1 MRLPIVR
8 CFAAGVMT
16 AAVLIGTS
24 VEADAHFKAPDQTR
38 YIAVAA
44 RQAENDAV
52 SLANELRERGLAVKV
67 YSLAN
72 GWFAIAIDHQPVAPA
87 KALLASLQQR
97 GVLPAD
103 AYLTTGERYQTVI
116 WTSAGGGRRLG
127 QAPGASGVPELRL
140 SRQGPAVAA
149 DQPRQSVMIEPG
161 RYAGNQA
168 VMDRL
173 TTLSRLPEDA
183 IVMAYFRNSLGATFD
198 LESRLKIDWTQARLC
213 LHPDLDRNAVIDL
226 LATKGVRAGSV
237 SSESSSA
244 LSVNEGCIFAVP
256 RRTIA
261 RMAREFPAGG
271 RDEFDPRH
279 LLAKGPGI
287 VSFDWLS
294 MTAHGAAKA
303 AQSTYSA
310 SVSTDGFAAVFVSQS
325 AVSDGTVC
333 VTSEMDRTLV
343 EVHIRNQAA
352 SEWFNAGAAGFDTS
366 YVSTTGLRRRLTVST
381 RPDLE
386 TVFSQ
391 LKLANDVNCGVYFG
405 SAANAKKI
413 NDALTAQGYKPY
425 MPLKWPFALSAA
437 QYADAQRSVS
447 QAANAQE
454 TFVGN
459 ARREWGDALV
469 IRTPTCEF
477 ELLIRKMCLADAYQ
491 ATLAKVATDAS
502 RRVQHHRDNLT
513 ELAGGCRGR
522 EWKAANAL
530 GSKGAEM
537 VSAVAGR
544 TLMSLQEWAREDKLE
559 TLCADFSATLS
570 K

>member
-1 MRLPIVR
+1 MRLSIVR
-8 CFAAGVMT
+8 GFAAGVMT

-24 VEADAHFKAPDQTR
+24 VEADAQFKAPDQTR

-116 WTSAGGGRRLG
+116 WTSEGGGRRLA

-149 DQPRQSVMIEPG
+149 DQPRQSVMIELG

-256 RRTIA
+256 KRTIA

-303 AQSTYSA
+303 AQSSYSA
-310 SVSTDGFAAVFVSQS
+310 SLSGDGFAAVFTEKAGSE
-325 AVSDGTVC
+325 GRVC
-333 VTSEMDRTLV
+333 VTPEVDRGLIDL
-343 EVHIRNQAA
+343 HLQKRFA
-352 SEWFNAGAAGFDTS
+352 SEQFNAETAGFDTRFITTLAFS
-366 YVSTTGLRRRLTVST
+366 QGLSVTEVS
-381 RPDLE
+381 DLE
-386 TVFSQ
+386 AVFGL
-391 LKLANDVNCGVYFG
+391 LKADGTESCSVYFG
-405 SAANAKKI
+405 SSGNAKKLSE
-413 NDALTAQGYKPY
+413 ALKAQGYRSY
-425 MPLKWPFALSAA
+425 MPMKWPFAMSAA
-437 QYADAQRSVS
+437 QYAEEKRVNSQVESAQQS
-447 QAANAQE
+447 
-454 TFVGN
+454 FIGN

-477 ELLIRKMCLADAYQ
+477 EHLIRKMCLADAYQ

-502 RRVQHHRDNLT
+502 GRVQHHRDNLT

-544 TLMSLQEWAREDKLE
+544 TLMSLQEWAREDRLE